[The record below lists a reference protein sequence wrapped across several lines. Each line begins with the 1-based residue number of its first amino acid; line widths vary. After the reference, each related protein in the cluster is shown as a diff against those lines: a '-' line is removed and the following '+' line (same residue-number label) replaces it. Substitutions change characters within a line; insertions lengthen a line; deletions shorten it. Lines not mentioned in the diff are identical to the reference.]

1 MAKKK
6 INRLNKEYYVTDEY
20 GHSDKIVV
28 QKVNELI
35 GIVNHQQEVIR
46 DMELLL
52 KNNSNGKRRRK

>member
-28 QKVNELI
+28 QKVNEII

-46 DMELLL
+46 DLELLL
-52 KNNSNGKRRRK
+52 KNNPNGRRRRK